1 MAKLNILI
9 RSTRILPKFPVPL
22 MYYENKSVSESYMN
36 YCVSLFHQYKT
47 AEYTKYFLE
56 CKTVLQNHQT
66 HSLIC
71 LFPYIVVSLLHLRF
85 TGWQRL
91 KRESYYIPNHQT
103 QLFKNTDTLAEEFL
117 SWASNYPSRQFY
129 NCTTHHET
137 LFHFLPI
144 SFLKNHKTEIN
155 SKV

>member
-1 MAKLNILI
+1 MS
-9 RSTRILPKFPVPL
+9 RSTRILPKFLVPL
-22 MYYENKSVSESYMN
+22 MSSENKSVSESSCCAYMN

-47 AEYTKYFLE
+47 AEYTKYFLR

-66 HSLIC
+66 HSVIF
-71 LFPYIVVSLLHLRF
+71 LFPYIVLSLTHLRF

-91 KRESYYIPNHQT
+91 KRESHYIPNYQT
-103 QLFKNTDTLAEEFL
+103 QLFKNIDTLAVEFL

-144 SFLKNHKTEIN
+144 SLTFLKN
-155 SKV
+155 